1 MKKTVII
8 TGASGNLG
16 KAAVDKFIAEGY
28 SVVAT
33 VSPGKTLGFSV
44 DGDVTT
50 YEADLTN
57 EMEVAEVI
65 SQIVTKHTSI
75 HAAVL
80 LVGGFS
86 AGGIAQTDG
95 TSLKKMY
102 TLNFETSY
110 FVARPTFLQMQQ
122 QPSGGKIILV
132 GARPA
137 LNPAEGK
144 DLLAYSLSKSLLFK
158 LAEFLNAEGSRQ
170 NIVTSVIV
178 PGVIDTMVNRKT
190 TPDADFSAWV
200 TPEAIA
206 ETLAFICS
214 DAAAPLRET
223 IYKVYGR
230 S

>member
-1 MKKTVII
+1 MKKTVVI

-16 KAAVDKFIAEGY
+16 KAAVIKFIAEGY
-28 SVVAT
+28 AVVAT
-33 VSPGKTLGFSV
+33 VSPGKAIGFDV
-44 DGDVTT
+44 EGDLVT

-57 EMEVAEVI
+57 EMNVADVIRQIVAERKTI
-65 SQIVTKHTSI
+65 D
-75 HAAVL
+75 AALL

-86 AGGIAQTDG
+86 AGGVAQTDG
-95 TSLKKMY
+95 ASIKKMY
-102 TLNFETSY
+102 TLNFETAY
-110 FVARPTFLQMQQ
+110 FVARPVFRQMQRQ
-122 QPSGGKIILV
+122 GLGGRIILV

-144 DLLAYSLSKSLLFK
+144 DVLAYSLSKSLLFK
-158 LAEFLNAEGSRQ
+158 LAEFLNAEGSAQ

-178 PGVIDTMVNRKT
+178 PGVIDTPLNRNS

-206 ETLAFICS
+206 ETLAYISS
-214 DAAAPLRET
+214 DVASSLRDT
-223 IYKVYGR
+223 VLKVYGR

>member
-1 MKKTVII
+1 MKRTVII

-16 KAAVDKFIAEGY
+16 KAAVDKFIAAGY

-33 VSPGKTLGFSV
+33 VSPGKTLGFETA
-44 DGDVTT
+44 GDVVT

-57 EMEVAEVI
+57 EMNVTEVI
-65 SQIVTKHTSI
+65 RQIIADRKTI

-80 LVGGFS
+80 LVGGFAS
-86 AGGIAQTDG
+86 GGIEQTDG
-95 TSLKKMY
+95 SSLKKMY

-110 FVARPTFLQMQQ
+110 FVARPTFLQMKQQ
-122 QPSGGKIILV
+122 ADGGRIILV

-158 LAEFLNAEGSRQ
+158 LAELLNIEGSSR
-170 NIVTSVIV
+170 NIVTSVVV
-178 PGVIDTMVNRKT
+178 PGVIDTPANRNSK
-190 TPDADFSAWV
+190 PDADFSQWV

-206 ETLAFICS
+206 ETMVFNCS
-214 DAAAPLRET
+214 DAAAPFRET

>member
-16 KAAVDKFIAEGY
+16 KAAVEKFIAEGY

-33 VSPGKTLGFSV
+33 VSPGKTLGFETA
-44 DGDVTT
+44 GDVVT

-57 EMEVAEVI
+57 EMNVTEVI
-65 SQIVTKHTSI
+65 RQIIAERKTI

-80 LVGGFS
+80 LVGGF
-86 AGGIAQTDG
+86 ATGGIDQTDG
-95 TSLKKMY
+95 ASLKKMY

-110 FVARPTFLQMQQ
+110 FVARPTFLQMKQQ
-122 QPSGGKIILV
+122 SYGGRIILV

-144 DLLAYSLSKSLLFK
+144 DLLAYSLSKSLLFR
-158 LAEFLNAEGSRQ
+158 LAELLNIEGSSM
-170 NIVTSVIV
+170 NIVTSVVV
-178 PGVIDTMVNRKT
+178 PGIIDTPLNRKS
-190 TPDADFSAWV
+190 TPDADFSQWV

-206 ETLAFICS
+206 DTLVFISS
-214 DAAAPLRET
+214 DVASPLRDPVF
-223 IYKVYGR
+223 KVYGR